1 MGRFMIFLAVSSLLL
16 ILVNIYLSKRYAK
29 LLRDHKSVIPGTV
42 VVYTLFLGLSLFLSS
57 IFFQNWIYQHR
68 ILTLP
73 VRYISA
79 FYICMVIYSSLLFLA
94 GDSLAFLGCLF
105 KIPHKHY
112 IFLSKIY
119 AKGLLVPV
127 VAVMITLYAFY
138 NAVNFKVAEYEISID
153 KSSSASSIDAV
164 MISDLHVGASIGKKE
179 ITEIK
184 SMIEKLSPQIVFICG
199 DLFDHASNEEIM
211 KFSAE
216 TLGSIRSKYGTYFV
230 TGNHEYYFGNMSEI
244 LSYFQGTGIRVL
256 QDEMIIIDDFYLA
269 GRKDIR
275 ERDRADLKKIIDGA
289 DKERP
294 IIVLD
299 HQPNAID
306 EAAENGVDL
315 LLSGHTH
322 NGQLFPFNYIVGL
335 ANHTHYG
342 TVQQGTFTAIVS
354 SGIGT
359 WMFPVRTGSSSEIIR
374 VKINFLKNRRFPIH
388 N

>member
-1 MGRFMIFLAVSSLLL
+1 MKQFIIFLAVSTLLL
-16 ILVNIYLSKRYAK
+16 ILVNIYLSKRYARLIRNYNSRVSEK
-29 LLRDHKSVIPGTV
+29 AAAYI
-42 VVYTLFLGLSLFLSS
+42 LFSGLSVFLSS
-57 IFFQNWIYQHR
+57 LFFQNWIYR
-68 ILTLP
+68 YRLLTLP

-79 FYICMVIYSSLLFLA
+79 FYIGMVIYSLLIFLA
-94 GDSLAFLGCLF
+94 GDSVAFLGSFL
-105 KIPHKHY
+105 KIPQK
-112 IFLSKIY
+112 IGFVFSRIY

-127 VAVMITLYAFY
+127 AAALITLYAFY
-138 NAVNFKVAEYEISID
+138 NAVNFKVTNYEISID
-153 KSSSASSIDAV
+153 KRSSLESVEAV
-164 MISDLHVGASIGKKE
+164 MISDLHVGTSIGKKE
-179 ITEIK
+179 IVKIK
-184 SMIEKLSPQIVFICG
+184 SMIEDLSPQIVFICG

-211 KFSAE
+211 KSSAE
-216 TLGSIRSKYGTYFV
+216 ALGSIRSEYGTYFV
-230 TGNHEYYFGNMSEI
+230 TGNHEYYLGNISKV
-244 LSYFQGTGIRVL
+244 LSYFEGTGIRVL
-256 QDEMIIIDDFYLA
+256 QDEMIMIDDFYLA

-275 ERDRADLKKIIDGA
+275 ERDRAALEKILEGA

-342 TVQQGTFTAIVS
+342 IVEDGTFNAVVS

-359 WMFPVRTGSSSEIIR
+359 WKYPVRTGSSSEIVRIR
-374 VKINFLKNRRFPIH
+374 INFIK
-388 N
+388 